1 MRISDDRYS
10 RDRFRL
16 DLALRFMRHEART
29 HTIRKWTGLTDD
41 RIRKLYKAYLEQ
53 TPGQHPVYRHRGKSP
68 AQACYFIRTPRVQQ
82 ESAVLA
88 SLYCMLGALP
98 ASPET
103 EPPTPGVVRGERLCQ
118 AFEAYLTFVQSAPS
132 PSSTRCC
139 SSTSSRAASRSSWTI
154 ARSAAGSSWSTASP
168 CGTSDA
174 AAARNS
180 HKPAARIAASWIQTD
195 TDPIFSPARISTAA
209 PSCARRRTGSPPR
222 VRTPARSTW

>member
-53 TPGQHPVYRHRGKSP
+53 TPGQQPVYRHRGKSP

-118 AFEAYLTFVQSAPS
+118 AFEAYLTFVQSAQI
-132 PSSTRCC
+132 TFEHAVLLINELARGVEIKLDDCTICGGLLVVDGLALRDIRCSRC
-139 SSTSSRAASRSSWTI
+139 SEQSQ
-154 ARSAAGSSWSTASP
+154 AG
-168 CGTSDA
+168 C
-174 AAARNS
+174 
-180 HKPAARIAASWIQTD
+180 
-195 TDPIFSPARISTAA
+195 
-209 PSCARRRTGSPPR
+209 
-222 VRTPARSTW
+222 

>member
-41 RIRKLYKAYLEQ
+41 RIRKLYKAYLEL
-53 TPGQHPVYRHRGKSP
+53 TPGQHPISRHRGKSP

-98 ASPET
+98 APRRTET
-103 EPPTPGVVRGERLCQ
+103 DPPTPGVARGERLCQ
-118 AFEAYLTFVQSAPS
+118 AFEAYLTFVQSAQIS
-132 PSSTRCC
+132 FEHAVLLINELARGVEIKLSDCTICGGLLVVDGLTVRDIRCSRC
-139 SSTSSRAASRSSWTI
+139 SEQ
-154 ARSAAGSSWSTASP
+154 
-168 CGTSDA
+168 
-174 AAARNS
+174 S
-180 HKPAARIAASWIQTD
+180 HVG
-195 TDPIFSPARISTAA
+195 
-209 PSCARRRTGSPPR
+209 C
-222 VRTPARSTW
+222 